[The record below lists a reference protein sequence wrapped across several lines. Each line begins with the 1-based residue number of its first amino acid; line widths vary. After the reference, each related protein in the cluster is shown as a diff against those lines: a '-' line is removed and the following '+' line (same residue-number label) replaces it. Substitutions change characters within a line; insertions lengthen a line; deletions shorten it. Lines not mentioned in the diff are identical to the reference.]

1 MAYSAYLDEH
11 IQGHLTTAIAEA
23 SIRNPKDA
31 VDFIAN
37 FLLKIVE
44 DDALSKKVSY
54 AISIGQQPLFLH
66 HPSHRERK
74 SMQFGIKKTKLWSCN
89 DNRN

>member
-23 SIRNPKDA
+23 SIRNPKDS

-37 FLLKIVE
+37 FLLKIVD
-44 DDALSKKVSY
+44 DDAINKKVSFFI
-54 AISIGQQPLFLH
+54 ISASFPQQRLF
-66 HPSHRERK
+66 PS
-74 SMQFGIKKTKLWSCN
+74 
-89 DNRN
+89 